1 MENKGNEI
9 IDPDNSTS
17 LYKKFK
23 VDFYKKYGKLEDSR

>member
-17 LYKKFK
+17 LYKKMK
-23 VDFYKKYGKLEDSR
+23 EIFYKKYGKLEDSR